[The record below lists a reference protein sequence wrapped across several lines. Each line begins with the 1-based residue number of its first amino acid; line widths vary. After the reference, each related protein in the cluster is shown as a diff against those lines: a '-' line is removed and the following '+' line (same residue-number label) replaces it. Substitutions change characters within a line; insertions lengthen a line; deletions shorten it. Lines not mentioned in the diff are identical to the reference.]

1 MIEVNNSMHF
11 SRYFSIETSNRLV
24 KWEYNL
30 NGTCCPKTCTNSMQP
45 QRNFPQGAC
54 EKPSFSN
61 ASDALDKLI
70 SENKDLGNDNSL
82 IGQFG
87 VGFYSA
93 FLVAEKVIVSTK
105 SPRSDKQYI
114 WEAAPESS
122 SYDDD
127 KYKFTEPS
135 SV

>member
-30 NGTCCPKTCTNSMQP
+30 NGTYCPKTCTNSMQP

-54 EKPSFSN
+54 E
-61 ASDALDKLI
+61 
-70 SENKDLGNDNSL
+70 ENKDLGNDNSL

-93 FLVAEKVIVSTK
+93 FMVAEK
-105 SPRSDKQYI
+105 
-114 WEAAPESS
+114 
-122 SYDDD
+122 DDD
-127 KYKFTEPS
+127 NYKFTEPS
-135 SV
+135 RVHGLVKNYSQFVSFLIFTWQEKSRTVEDPFRV